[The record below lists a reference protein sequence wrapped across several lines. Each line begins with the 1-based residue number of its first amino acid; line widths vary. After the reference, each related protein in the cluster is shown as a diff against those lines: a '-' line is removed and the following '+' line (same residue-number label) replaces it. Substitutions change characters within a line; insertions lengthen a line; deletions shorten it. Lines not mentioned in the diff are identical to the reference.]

1 MYFPLCSTIITQ
13 AFFVATLWEFL
24 QIELIKVMY
33 EKKVVGG
40 EESNG
45 GEGDDNDNEEGDGS
59 DEGGRLLFKQLW
71 IPILI
76 YVASLA
82 LYISGAV
89 TELILFENSDIGSPG
104 VCSRSFNLAT
114 LGNALVSPSSLTDNS
129 AAGQTWIL
137 YLVYVILVLAFPVLT
152 HILQVIF
159 MVGWSR
165 STKLKRM
172 IKRTSAMW
180 CFACIEV
187 LLIGVFAVEFKFPA
201 LVGKLAGETNSGF
214 IDIKSS
220 LGSGFYILIAYSVVA
235 GFLQWS
241 LIVRYDKETQL
252 STEQVEGIEKE
263 TADAV

>member
-1 MYFPLCSTIITQ
+1 MFQPLQ

-40 EESNG
+40 EESKSDEG
-45 GEGDDNDNEEGDGS
+45 GDDNLNEGEGS
-59 DEGGRLLFKQLW
+59 EGGRLLFKQLW

-76 YVASLA
+76 YIASLA

-89 TELILFENSDIGSPG
+89 TELMFFENSDIGSPG
-104 VCSRSFNLAT
+104 VCLRSFNLVT

-129 AAGQTWIL
+129 ALGQTWIL
-137 YLVYVILVLAFPVLT
+137 YLVYVILILAFPVLT

-172 IKRTSAMW
+172 IKWTSAIW

-187 LLIGVFAVEFKFPA
+187 LLIGVFAVEFKFPQ
-201 LVGKLAGETNSGF
+201 LVGKLAGSTNAGF
-214 IDIKSS
+214 LEIKSG
-220 LGSGFYILIAYSVVA
+220 LGSGFFILIAYSVVA

-241 LIVRYDKETQL
+241 LIVRYDEEGTPKKLLAERDG
-252 STEQVEGIEKE
+252 EQIEKE
-263 TADAV
+263 TDAV